1 MRLYFFM
8 KSLHNGAHLSLL
20 PHRLRRRVVFFSG
33 PADRMGTTLVEVMIA
48 VFVLAI
54 VFVGIFAMLNQGFRL
69 METAQDYN
77 RVSQILQN
85 QMEVFRSKNWT
96 ALEEY
101 SASGTFDTSEF
112 FTEYGSHYSGIYSI
126 TTSKT
131 GPAPDFEIQ
140 QKQIILTVGW
150 TDTRGMTRTRRY
162 RTFFTKDGLNDYYG
176 PILGQ

>member
-1 MRLYFFM
+1 M
-8 KSLHNGAHLSLL
+8 KSLHNVAHLSLL
-20 PHRLRRRVVFFSG
+20 PHRLRRKVDIFSG
-33 PADRMGTTLVEVMIA
+33 SADRMGTTLVEVMIA

-54 VFVGIFAMLNQGFRL
+54 VFTGIFAMLNQGFRL

-101 SASGTFDTSEF
+101 SARGTFDTSEF
-112 FTEYGSHYSGIYSI
+112 FTEFGSHYSGIYTI
-126 TTSKT
+126 TTSKSS
-131 GPAPDFEIQ
+131 ADEVEIQ
-140 QKQIILTVGW
+140 QKEIVLTVGW

-176 PILGQ
+176 PKL

>member
-1 MRLYFFM
+1 M
-8 KSLHNGAHLSLL
+8 KSLHYGTHLSPL
-20 PHRLRRRVVFFSG
+20 PHRLRRKVDFFSG

-69 METAQDYN
+69 METAQDYI

-96 ALEEY
+96 ALEAFPARGE
-101 SASGTFDTSEF
+101 FDTSEF
-112 FTEYGSHYSGIYSI
+112 FTEFGSHYSGIYTI
-126 TTSKT
+126 TASKT
-131 GPAPDFEIQ
+131 GLDDEIQ
-140 QKQIILTVGW
+140 QKEIILTVGW

-176 PILGQ
+176 PKL